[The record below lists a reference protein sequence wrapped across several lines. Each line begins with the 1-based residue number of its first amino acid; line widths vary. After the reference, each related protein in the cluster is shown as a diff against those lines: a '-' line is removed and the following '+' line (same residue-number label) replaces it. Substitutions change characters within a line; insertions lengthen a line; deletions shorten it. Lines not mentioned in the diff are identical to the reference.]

1 MSTTYLAYP
10 RIFQRNP
17 AIFRDEPATVKER
30 VSMKRILVVISS
42 FIVLFTVNNVFAS
55 GAVKFGLDSE
65 GDHKSSDYWGS
76 ETLDVEK
83 GVSLSA
89 EFFGPIGNT
98 IDMGGGFSIQ
108 APRALKDFAGDFSFI
123 PFYFAIR
130 TRFVDNDTTPY
141 FIGQLGYNFFFGDSD
156 YKDAGY
162 ADAELDGG
170 LYWGLGGGIIIN
182 KHFLIELLYTEN
194 NGTADVVGDK
204 YDIKYTKMTLNFG
217 FNF

>member
-1 MSTTYLAYP
+1 MTEA
-10 RIFQRNP
+10 
-17 AIFRDEPATVKER
+17 EKEH

-55 GAVKFGLDSE
+55 GAVKFGLDFE
-65 GDHKSSDYWGS
+65 GDHKVSGYGTSGT
-76 ETLDVEK
+76 EDVET

-89 EFFGPIGNT
+89 EFFGPVANT

-108 APRALKDFAGDFSFI
+108 APRSQKDFEGDFSFI

-130 TRFVDNDTTPY
+130 TRLVDNDTTPY

-156 YKDAGY
+156 YKGTGFY
-162 ADAELDGG
+162 EAELDGG
-170 LYWGLGGGIIIN
+170 LYWGLGGGVIIN
-182 KHFLIELLYTEN
+182 RHFLIELLYTEN
-194 NGTADVVGDK
+194 NGTAETLG
-204 YDIKYTKMTLNFG
+204 YEFDIKYSKVTLNFG